1 MKISSIKT
9 HSVLANSETLNS
21 LLDTYIT
28 SLTEYSVVA
37 ITSKVVSLCEGSVV
51 SVEDATKEA
60 LVVQES
66 QFYLPKEFNS
76 YGFNF
81 TITRNTMIA
90 SAGIDLSNGN
100 GKYIL
105 WPRDPQQSANVI
117 RKHLSEIHHIKHLGV
132 IIVDSKTIPLRW
144 GTVGTSIA
152 HSGFKALND
161 YRGTKD
167 LFNYDMRVTKANIAE
182 GLAATSVLAM
192 GEGAESTPIVVIE
205 NPPHIVYQN
214 RDPTPEELKDGSLT
228 MEDDL
233 YAPILKAAP
242 WKKGQQS

>member
-9 HSVLANSETLNS
+9 HSILANTESIHS
-21 LLDTYIT
+21 LLDTYLT
-28 SLTEYSVVA
+28 SLTEHSIVA
-37 ITSKVVSLCEGSVV
+37 ITSKIVSLCEGSVV
-51 SVEDATKEA
+51 SSEGANKED
-60 LVVQES
+60 LVVKES
-66 QFYLPKEFNS
+66 QYYLPKEFNS

-100 GKYIL
+100 GNYVL
-105 WPRDPQQSANVI
+105 WPRDPQKSANEI
-117 RKHLSEIHHIKHLGV
+117 RKHLSSKHRVKHLGV

-152 HSGFKALND
+152 HSGFSALND
-161 YRGTKD
+161 YRGIKD
-167 LFNYDMRVTKANIAE
+167 LFDYEMRVTKANIAE

-205 NPPHIVYQN
+205 DPPHVVFQDRN
-214 RDPTPEELKDGSLT
+214 PTTQELADLALTLEE
-228 MEDDL
+228 DL
-233 YAPILKAAP
+233 YAPILKSAP
-242 WKKGQQS
+242 WRKGKKA